1 MRVLLQRVTHASVT
15 IDGDVYA
22 QIKQGFLLLVGITQE
37 DNEET
42 VEKLAKKAAELRVF
56 EDEKGKMN
64 LSLRDVGGSILSI
77 SQFTLYADCRR
88 GRRPGFEKAAR
99 PLQAKP
105 LYEYFNEQLRSYG
118 IPVETG
124 VFGADM
130 KIELC
135 NDGPVTILLD
145 SAEWQE
151 GTIWQK

>member
-22 QIKQGFLLLVGITQE
+22 QIKQGFLLLVGITRE

-64 LSLRDVGGSILSI
+64 LSLRDIGGSILSI

-105 LYEYFNEQLRSYG
+105 
-118 IPVETG
+118 
-124 VFGADM
+124 
-130 KIELC
+130 
-135 NDGPVTILLD
+135 
-145 SAEWQE
+145 
-151 GTIWQK
+151 